1 MENALTNAASQSN
14 FTGLDWG
21 IVVVYLL
28 LSVGVAFFVKRYAGN
43 MTNSSEPAARSAP
56 GWASPR

>member
-28 LSVGVAFFVKRYAGN
+28 LSVGVAF
-43 MTNSSEPAARSAP
+43 SSSATPAT
-56 GWASPR
+56 